1 MNIERHNGTL
11 SISGLRELCAS
22 NARSFR
28 DETRAALDSELKTI
42 EIDLSQA
49 GFVDSSGLGALVSLY
64 KAANQRNHNG
74 GVTVRLLHPPAPVQ
88 QVLEL
93 TRMHHLFEIVQRN
106 GSPSHDPGPAQA
118 ASEKCPSHS

>member
-1 MNIERHNGTL
+1 MNLERQNGTL
-11 SISGLRELCAS
+11 SITGLRELCAT

-28 DETRAALDSELKTI
+28 REVSTALDSELQTI

-64 KAANQRNHNG
+64 KAANERNLNG
-74 GVTVRLLHPPAPVQ
+74 GVTVRLLHPPPPVQ

-93 TRMHHLFEIVQRN
+93 TRIHHLFEIVHRN
-106 GSPSHDPGPAQA
+106 APPALHGESARPSAGGNPPA
-118 ASEKCPSHS
+118 